1 MTDLAIELQ
10 PSLVPPLVHGTAEL
24 AHRAYAGASADALFA
39 HIDRPVRTAGENAA
53 LALDISTACQLTFRQ
68 DQGLAIQAEAL
79 GRCQL
84 FRLARQ
90 AAAHGPAPLRLL
102 ALMRPGDLMANAPLD
117 FITRHL
123 NVQLDLLYLRPG
135 AALPAAVPDHDV
147 LYVGGGDAATLEQR
161 QALFR
166 HWPRPVL
173 NHPLRVEALQRD
185 SLAAMLAGVPG
196 VLSPSC
202 ARVARDALALQ
213 AVASPV
219 LVRPVGSHA
228 GVNLAKLDG
237 PRGLAA
243 YLEASD
249 ADEFYVTA
257 FVDYRSADGLFRKYR
272 IAMVDGAPFLCH
284 MGVSEH
290 WMVHYL
296 NAGMSTHADRRD
308 DEARAMAGF
317 SAGFAA
323 RHQAALAALNDK
335 IGLDYYMLDCAE
347 TQDGRLLVFEADAE
361 AIVHLMDPPDL
372 FPYKP
377 AAMRRLFAAF
387 EAMLRRRALTGAQLA
402 A

>member
-1 MTDLAIELQ
+1 MTDLTIELQ
-10 PSLVPPLVHGTAEL
+10 PGLTPPLVHGTADL
-24 AHRAYAGASADALFA
+24 AHRAYAGASANTLFA
-39 HIDRPVRTAGENAA
+39 HVDRPVQAAGDNAA
-53 LALDISTACQLTFRQ
+53 LALDISTACQLTFQRE
-68 DQGLAIQAEAL
+68 QGLAIQAEAL
-79 GRCQL
+79 GVCQL
-84 FRLARQ
+84 FRVARQ
-90 AAAHGPAPLRLL
+90 VTQGLAPLRLL

-123 NVQLDLLYLRPG
+123 NVQLDLLYLLPG
-135 AALPAAVPDHDV
+135 ATMPAAVPDHNV
-147 LYVGGGDAATLEQR
+147 LYVGGGDSATLEQR
-161 QALFR
+161 LRLFR

-173 NHPLRVEALQRD
+173 NHPLHVDGLARD
-185 SLAAMLAGVPG
+185 SLAAALADLPG

-202 ARVARDALALQ
+202 SRLARHALVQKVGAC
-213 AVASPV
+213 PV

-228 GVNLAKLDG
+228 GVNLAKLDS
-237 PRGLAA
+237 PEDLAV
-243 YLEASD
+243 YLQSSD
-249 ADEFYVTA
+249 ADEFYLTA

-272 IAMVDGAPFLCH
+272 IAIVDGAPFLCH

-308 DEARAMAGF
+308 DEARAMAEF
-317 SAGFAA
+317 DAVFVA
-323 RHQAALAALNDK
+323 RHRNALAALNDK

-347 TQDGRLLVFEADAE
+347 AQDGRLLIFEADAE

-377 AAMRRLFAAF
+377 AQMRRLFAAF
-387 EAMLRRRALTGAQLA
+387 EAMVRRRTLMGAQLA

>member
-1 MTDLAIELQ
+1 MTDLAIELH
-10 PSLVPPLVHGTAEL
+10 PGLTPPLVHGTAEL

-39 HIDRPVRTAGENAA
+39 HIDRSVRTAGENAA
-53 LALDISTACQLTFRQ
+53 LALDIATACQLAFRR

-79 GRCQL
+79 AQCQL
-84 FRLARQ
+84 FRVARQ
-90 AAAHGPAPLRLL
+90 AAHGPAPLRLL

-135 AALPAAVPDHDV
+135 AATPAAVREHDV

-161 QALFR
+161 QDLFHR
-166 HWPRPVL
+166 WPRPVL
-173 NHPLRVEALQRD
+173 NHPLRVDALARD
-185 SLAAMLAGVPG
+185 SLAAMLAGAPG
-196 VLSPSC
+196 VLSPGC
-202 ARVARDALALQ
+202 LRVGRGALLLQ
-213 AVASPV
+213 TVTEPV

-228 GVNLAKLDG
+228 GANLAKLDG
-237 PRGLAA
+237 PDDLAA
-243 YLEASD
+243 YLQASD
-249 ADEFYVTA
+249 ADEFYLTA

-308 DEARAMAGF
+308 DEARAMAEF
-317 SAGFAA
+317 DAGFAA
-323 RHQAALAALNDK
+323 RHQAALAAVNDR
-335 IGLDYYMLDCAE
+335 IGLDYCMLDCAE
-347 TQDGRLLVFEADAE
+347 AQDGRLLVFEADAE
-361 AIVHLMDPPDL
+361 AIVHLMDPPEL

-377 AAMRRLFAAF
+377 PQMHRLFAAF
-387 EAMLRRRALTGAQLA
+387 EAMLRRRALMGARLA